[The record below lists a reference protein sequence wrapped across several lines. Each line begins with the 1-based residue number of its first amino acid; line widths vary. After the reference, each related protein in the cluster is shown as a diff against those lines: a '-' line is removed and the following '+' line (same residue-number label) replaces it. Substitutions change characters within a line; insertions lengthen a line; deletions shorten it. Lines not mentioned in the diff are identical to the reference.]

1 MCDYVD
7 AGDEKE
13 CSDEKIRGTVKH
25 RLKHRC
31 LSWSLI
37 AIFRQNLSDVH
48 CQSILF
54 GGTSD
59 NGYARLLGPFVEDET
74 VRKRIVLLEGP
85 PFSRDLAKIKDS
97 FRKVSFENIFRN
109 QKLPQRQ
116 VSYNMT
122 PPGTP
127 GVDYAKAASKAPSF
141 PTVIPTLLQG
151 SALSERP
158 TTIGVLRN
166 IQGQRVDQPL
176 SYSQQD
182 FYSLKN
188 RKLCNNFYLLGR
200 CHYQE
205 EFGSCQHDHE
215 AKLSDRQKSAL
226 RAVARQSYCQ
236 EGLSCSNLDC
246 LHGHRCT
253 RNNCSRTNCW
263 FPREMHNVDTK
274 VVSTA

>member
-1 MCDYVD
+1 MGDAMCDYVD

-13 CSDEKIRGTVKH
+13 CSDEKIR
-25 RLKHRC
+25 
-31 LSWSLI
+31 

-127 GVDYAKAASKAPSF
+127 GGLRKGCFKSSVFPYSNPNSLTRFCLIRKTHNDRGVTEHTGAACGSAAQLFSAR
-141 PTVIPTLLQG
+141 LLQ
-151 SALSERP
+151 LEKP
-158 TTIGVLRN
+158 
-166 IQGQRVDQPL
+166 Q
-176 SYSQQD
+176 
-182 FYSLKN
+182 
-188 RKLCNNFYLLGR
+188 
-200 CHYQE
+200 
-205 EFGSCQHDHE
+205 
-215 AKLSDRQKSAL
+215 
-226 RAVARQSYCQ
+226 
-236 EGLSCSNLDC
+236 
-246 LHGHRCT
+246 
-253 RNNCSRTNCW
+253 
-263 FPREMHNVDTK
+263 
-274 VVSTA
+274 VVQ